1 MFIPIK
7 SEIFKSVVTLLK
19 YPFSQIIWKLL
30 RIWTNAIKKEK
41 NLKLLK
47 PEPCKDEV
55 EKHDWDCKRHPGG
68 ERQSREGT
76 KVLKKRRNGFWSS
89 TISWR
94 EGGLPCW
101 GFQVQPGLGG
111 IRWQHQC
118 HLWKKSASVVLICK
132 NMRTR
137 KNHNIS
143 IIFAQKSKNTNIC
156 SISNAH

>member
-1 MFIPIK
+1 MLIPTE
-7 SEIFKSVVTLLK
+7 SVIFKSVVTLLE

-30 RIWTNAIKKEK
+30 IIWTNVIKKEK

-55 EKHDWDCKRHPGG
+55 EKHDRDRKGHPGG

-76 KVLKKRRNGFWSS
+76 KVLKKRRNWFWSS
-89 TISWR
+89 AIKWR

-111 IRWQHQC
+111 IQWQHQC
-118 HLWKKSASVVLICK
+118 RLGKAAFNVAPSSLDRLWQTSFLSLSMC
-132 NMRTR
+132 
-137 KNHNIS
+137 
-143 IIFAQKSKNTNIC
+143 
-156 SISNAH
+156 